1 MGPCVYRLLLRRV
14 DRDQFRQQSFLDG
27 DAFIYLY
34 FAAHDMMLRFG
45 QARVGW
51 YVTRGV
57 HVLSARLTCDENNNK
72 HINIRRTRHTN
83 TNLYKPPAMQ
93 DFDRREDS
101 PMPVVQPYGI
111 LATLTHVKRQNGQD
125 LNTFPIDSEKVTI
138 GR

>member
-1 MGPCVYRLLLRRV
+1 MGPCVYRLLLLWRV
-14 DRDQFRQQSFLDG
+14 DRDQFRQQPFLDG

-45 QARVGW
+45 QARV
-51 YVTRGV
+51 VRNTRSSRPLRAADLLRKQQQT
-57 HVLSARLTCDENNNK
+57 HKHPTC
-72 HINIRRTRHTN
+72 HTN

-93 DFDRREDS
+93 DFDGREDS

>member
-14 DRDQFRQQSFLDG
+14 DRDQFRQQSFLDI

-72 HINIRRTRHTN
+72 HINIRLAIQTPISTSRQPCKTSTGERT
-83 TNLYKPPAMQ
+83 LPCLSC
-93 DFDRREDS
+93 S
-101 PMPVVQPYGI
+101 PMVY
-111 LATLTHVKRQNGQD
+111 
-125 LNTFPIDSEKVTI
+125 
-138 GR
+138 

>member
-45 QARVGW
+45 QARV
-51 YVTRGV
+51 VRNTRSSRPLRAADLRRKQQQT
-57 HVLSARLTCDENNNK
+57 HK
-72 HINIRRTRHTN
+72 HPTRRTN

-93 DFDRREDS
+93 DFDGREVS